1 MIGLMG
7 LERQESFVR
16 VLPLIMLN
24 KYKYEIEVLQDCRL
38 MCMRNTVLVFLVM
51 RLDESIIIRYLYGQ
65 LVCK

>member
-24 KYKYEIEVLQDCRL
+24 KYKYEIKVLQDCRL

-65 LVCK
+65 